1 MHLRSFT
8 VPLAMSLVLAV
19 SVPAVGRAQSPP
31 SSPEIQQPSPAS
43 LPKIAAVRPGFD
55 AKLLEP
61 IQGVDFRT
69 YGHVTYAM
77 FLDPNGDHEA
87 IFQRF
92 GIDKTRFESASAAFT
107 DRMKQDSTFAMV
119 EMFGA
124 YFAEQAQGTYAAL
137 GRDVAQSVLNQAPLQ
152 EQEPMPEEK
161 FREIQVFYSRKA
173 LVAGTE
179 LAKQDEVLKTYHI
192 TFNDFNIMGA
202 WFSRRL
208 ALQSAGL
215 SNPSEMPQAR
225 AENTPTERPE
235 WGGMW
240 RFSWKTLQ
248 RTDKAMKVVE
258 ATKDMCIK
266 QDMTAETLPLMPK
279 PSGVKCVLLDK
290 IHFYDSG
297 VQISAQCDHGGIG
310 ASWGLYLQPDGTG
323 QNFSGQVS
331 YNEVYEGDQDM
342 PQPTTGVTAKRIG
355 DCP

>member
-1 MHLRSFT
+1 MHLRSFIGQ
-8 VPLAMSLVLAV
+8 LAMTLVLAV
-19 SVPAVGRAQSPP
+19 AAPSFGRAQSPL

-43 LPKIAAVRPGFD
+43 LPKIVAIRPGFD
-55 AKLLEP
+55 AKLLEHV
-61 IQGVDFRT
+61 QGVDFRT

-77 FLDPNGDHEA
+77 FLDPDGDHEA
-87 IFQRF
+87 IFQKF
-92 GIDKTRFESASAAFT
+92 GIDKTRFESANAAFT

-124 YFAEQAQGTYAAL
+124 YFAETAQGTYAAL
-137 GRDVAQSVLNQAPLQ
+137 GRDVAQSVLNQTPLQ
-152 EQEPMPEEK
+152 EQEPMPEDK
-161 FREIQVFYSRKA
+161 FREIQVFYGRKA
-173 LVAGTE
+173 SVAGTE
-179 LAKQDEVLKTYHI
+179 LAKQDEVLKPYHI

-215 SNPSEMPQAR
+215 SNLSEMPKAQSEDA
-225 AENTPTERPE
+225 PMERPE

-248 RTDKAMKVVE
+248 RTETAMKVVE
-258 ATKDMCIK
+258 ATRDICIK
-266 QDMTAETLPLMPK
+266 HDMTAENLPLMPK
-279 PSGVKCVLLDK
+279 PSGVKCVLLDA

-310 ASWGLYLQPDGTG
+310 ASWGLYLQPDGDG
-323 QNFSGQVS
+323 QNFSGQIS
-331 YNEVYEGDQDM
+331 YNEVYEGDRDM
-342 PQPTTGVTAKRIG
+342 PQPTTDVTVKRIG